1 MTKTKTAKKTIPTI
15 LLYIAALGL
24 AALVLRVYQS
34 PTMAFLLEEFRI
46 C

>member
-1 MTKTKTAKKTIPTI
+1 MTEKNTAKKTIPTI
-15 LLYIAALGL
+15 LLFIAALSL
-24 AALVLRVYQS
+24 AALVLSVYQS